1 MLRPVYV
8 VPRDDVAS
16 GLLIPAMASAGSVRC
31 MAGFFSS
38 SSFTQLAPGLAAFV
52 NRSRGTFRLLLS
64 PKIEEKDRQAI
75 EAATANPRAVLTET
89 AQKLFKAGLLSWS
102 AL

>member
-16 GLLIPAMASAGSVRC
+16 GLLIPAMASAGNVRC

-38 SSFTQLAPGLAAFV
+38 SSFTQLAPGLAAFLT
-52 NRSRGTFRLLLS
+52 RTRGIFHLLLS
-64 PKIEEKDRQAI
+64 PRIGERDRLAI
-75 EAATANPRAVLTET
+75 EAATANPEAVLIE
-89 AQKLFKAGLLSWS
+89 AARQLFKDGKLSE
-102 AL
+102 